1 MAAPPES
8 AATDP
13 LADAPELCRLGA
25 GELCR
30 RYADGSLSP
39 VEVAEAALARAEAVQ
54 AAHNAFTLID
64 HDGAMAQAE
73 AAAARWRQGA
83 PASPI
88 DGVPTTIKDIVWV
101 AGHSIRYGSRSE
113 PVTPAHDA
121 PAVARLRAAG
131 AVFVGLTTTPEFGWK
146 AVTDSPYS
154 GVTTNPWNAALTPGG
169 SSGGAAAAAA
179 AGAGVLHLGT
189 DGGGSIRIP
198 ASFTGIFGLKPSFGR
213 VAAYPPSAFG
223 TVAHIGPM
231 ARTVADAALMLAVMA
246 GPDPLDWTQAPG
258 TMPGLERSP
267 FDFAGKRIGYW
278 GEPPR
283 GPIDREVQA
292 TVDEAVAAIQA
303 AGATIE
309 PITLPDHERLFD
321 IFAGHWLV
329 GAAARVA
336 ALPPEVLDGL
346 DPGLV
351 EAAASGAAMDVLDHV
366 RATQARVAFGR
377 AMDALLRTFDLVVS
391 PATAIP
397 AFAAGHEVPPGS
409 GLGRWTEWAGF
420 SYPINLSQQPAC
432 SIPCGLTMAGRPVG
446 LQLIGPRG
454 DDARVL
460 AAAQAF
466 AALG

>member
-1 MAAPPES
+1 MAAT
-8 AATDP
+8 ADRATTDP
-13 LADAPELCRLGA
+13 LADAPEVCRLGVEA
-25 GELCR
+25 LTR
-30 RYADGSLSP
+30 QYADGSLSP
-39 VEVAEAALARAEAVQ
+39 VEVTEAALARAEAVQ
-54 AAHNAFTLID
+54 AAHNAFTEID
-64 HDGAMAQAE
+64 HDGAMVQAE
-73 AAAARWRQGA
+73 AAAARWRQGS

-101 AGHSIRYGSRSE
+101 AGHTIRYGSNSQ
-113 PVTPAHDA
+113 PVTPPHDA
-121 PAVARLRAAG
+121 PSVARLRAAG
-131 AVFVGLTTTPEFGWK
+131 AVLLGLTTTPEFGWK

-154 GVTTNPWNAALTPGG
+154 GVTTNPWNPALTPGG

-198 ASFTGIFGLKPSFGR
+198 ASFTGIFGIKPSFGR
-213 VAAYPPSAFG
+213 VAAYPPSPFG
-223 TVAHIGPM
+223 TVAHVGPM
-231 ARTVADAALMLAVMA
+231 ARSVADAAAMLAVMA

-258 TMPGLERSP
+258 TMPALERAP

-278 GEPPR
+278 SDPPR
-283 GPIDREVQA
+283 GSVDRAVQA
-292 TVDEAVAAIQA
+292 TVDEAVAALQA
-303 AGATIE
+303 AGAIIE
-309 PITLPDHERLFD
+309 PITLPDHAQLFE

-336 ALPPEVLDGL
+336 LLPPAARDGL
-346 DPGLV
+346 DPGLL
-351 EAAASGAAMDVLDHV
+351 EASATGSAMAVLDHV
-366 RATQARVAFGR
+366 RATHARVAFGR
-377 AMDALLRTFDLVVS
+377 AMDALLQTFDLVVS

-432 SIPCGLTMAGRPVG
+432 SIPCGLTEDGRPVG
-446 LQLIGPRG
+446 LQLVGPRG

-460 AAAQAF
+460 AAAAAF